1 VYSFGGLSIVERGSL
16 GLDMFGKALDLRKGR
31 KRGAN
36 GVWGR
41 ELERVDGNSAK
52 RVKLNTREGM

>member
-1 VYSFGGLSIVERGSL
+1 MERGSL

-52 RVKLNTREGM
+52 RVKLSTREGM